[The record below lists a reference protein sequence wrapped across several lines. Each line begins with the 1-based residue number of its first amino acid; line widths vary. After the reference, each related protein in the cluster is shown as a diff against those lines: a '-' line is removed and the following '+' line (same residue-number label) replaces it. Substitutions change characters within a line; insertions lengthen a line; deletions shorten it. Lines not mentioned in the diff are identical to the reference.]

1 VDDRLWTEDDNAR
14 LRCVDWRLLL
24 PNPTPSRSIC
34 LADGLLGD
42 AVALISKQTDT
53 SLDVQ
58 KACDLVVAV
67 NPDVWTL
74 RAARKALAP
83 GAWCYMEWRIPV
95 LAGPRRIRR
104 KLETAGFDQVACYR
118 PWPSPSQARLWL
130 PVDGRGVVRHLRYL
144 QGGGRTLIRQTRLL
158 VLRWLWDVAKW
169 APLYPISIVARK
181 PPSTLVAPPV
191 RRALLERVREGWSAW
206 GLGPTPHS
214 LSCLLIAEGRR
225 SISKCV
231 ALIFEEPCGHPRLAI
246 KLPRVPA
253 AVPAL
258 RHEAA
263 VLKML
268 HARHPGA
275 FPDIPRIV
283 FEQWRGAGTLLGET
297 ALIGTPLRALVRRG
311 NYRDL
316 ALKVTDWLAA
326 FARRTARSPS
336 MGWKRI
342 AASALTDF
350 TAAFGEVAE
359 NRLVQQTRG
368 AIERVGSLPVITE
381 QRDFSPWNVLV
392 DRKGEVLVLDWESAE
407 LDGLPACDL
416 IYFLT
421 YLACELD
428 GVHPDTA
435 SDRLRDSYRR
445 TLDPASFTGGVR
457 AECLAR
463 YAKKLG
469 LEMALLP
476 PLATLAWLI
485 HSRSDYR
492 QFTADAGGRPD
503 RKALGRSVFL
513 AFWEEEV
520 RAGMMQTGEGAF
532 DDHWRTP
539 LSQPIGQPVCTP
551 PS

>member
-1 VDDRLWTEDDNAR
+1 MDDRLWTEDDNVR

-24 PNPTPSRSIC
+24 PNPTPNRTIC

-42 AVALISKQTDT
+42 AVALISKQTGA
-53 SLDVQ
+53 SLNVHN
-58 KACDLVVAV
+58 ACDLVVAV
-67 NPDVWTL
+67 DPDASTL
-74 RAARKALAP
+74 RAARVALAP
-83 GAWCYMEWRIPV
+83 GAWCYMEWRSPV

-104 KLETAGFDQVACYR
+104 KLERAGFDQIACYR
-118 PWPSPSQARLWL
+118 PWPSPRQARLWL
-130 PVDGRGVVRHLRYL
+130 PVDSRGTSRHLRYL
-144 QGGGRTLIRQTRLL
+144 QGGGQTLTRRTRLL
-158 VLRWLWDVAKW
+158 VLRWLWGVAKW
-169 APLYPISIVARK
+169 VPLYPISIVARK
-181 PPSTLVAPPV
+181 PSSALVAPPAH
-191 RRALLERVREGWSAW
+191 RSLLERVREGWSAW
-206 GLGPTPHS
+206 GLGPAPRG
-214 LSCLLIAEGRR
+214 LSCLLVAEGRR

-231 ALIFEEPCGHPRLAI
+231 ALVFEEPDGRPRLAI

-258 RHEAA
+258 RREAA

-275 FPDIPRIV
+275 FPEIPRIV
-283 FEQWRGAGTLLGET
+283 FERWQGAGTLLGET
-297 ALIGTPLRALVRRG
+297 ALVGTPLRALVRRG
-311 NYRDL
+311 NYREL
-316 ALKVTDWLAA
+316 ALKVTDWLTV
-326 FARRTARSPS
+326 FAQRTAKPPS

-342 AASALTDF
+342 AASALADF

-359 NRLVQQTRG
+359 NRLLQQTRA
-368 AIERVGSLPVITE
+368 AIERVDPLPVITE

-392 DRKGEVLVLDWESAE
+392 GRKGEVLVLDWESAE

-421 YLACELD
+421 HLACELD
-428 GVHPDTA
+428 GVLPDTA

-445 TLDPASFTGGVR
+445 SLDSTSFTGRVR

-469 LEMALLP
+469 LDATLLS
-476 PLATLAWLI
+476 PLAALTWLI

-492 QFTADAGGRPD
+492 QLTADAGGRPD
-503 RKALGRSVFL
+503 AKALGRSAFL

-520 RAGMMQTGEGAF
+520 RAGTTQTGQGAF
-532 DDHWRTP
+532 DDRWRTP
-539 LSQPIGQPVCTP
+539 LSQQIRQPACIP